1 MGNNSEGGLPD
12 CPEQDPEK
20 QRLRKAQADVCQV
33 SAPSHTNTEAVT
45 YIFFWRH
52 HVDVIVFFFR
62 VDGMVKH
69 LTESRDFDHRLRAL
83 ESEVKLKYHCN
94 TFD

>member
-1 MGNNSEGGLPD
+1 
-12 CPEQDPEK
+12 
-20 QRLRKAQADVCQV
+20 
-33 SAPSHTNTEAVT
+33 
-45 YIFFWRH
+45 
-52 HVDVIVFFFR
+52 
-62 VDGMVKH
+62 MVKH